1 MQEGLLEELVRKQ
14 LDTELSNWLQE
25 WENCLLPQPYP
36 VSGFESQGEMREFS
50 SLTALR
56 GHARLAGLA
65 ESPRL
70 ARLIEL
76 TRQSRNI
83 ARLTANEEMEA
94 VAVSLEALLTLT
106 SETDLPDTNI
116 RKTILLG
123 AELLRKNLVYDLA
136 NSPEPSTCARIPL
149 SGPAF
154 VSMPLSPLSASV
166 IERLQIAVK
175 SLATGGA
182 YGGLGVCFSVIH
194 NETDTTPL
202 RLRGLDLFRLEQKN
216 VRLYLLEM
224 PWQEVLDRNRGLIT
238 LLEYLGRNGQVF
250 DIRTAETF
258 LHARPESAVNILRI
272 LYGAPLDLDFVEALI
287 RLPSEHIHSVNPAMV
302 RKNQPSWGLVSR
314 PEPLQTLQQQACSRS
329 VDELTREYTLALN
342 RLFTESKSS
351 TIIWNEQHVLENHDA
366 SETENP

>member
-14 LDTELSNWLQE
+14 LDTELPNWLQE
-25 WENCLLPQPYP
+25 WEKCLLQQPYP
-36 VSGFESQGEMREFS
+36 ASDFEPQGVRKFSGLPV
-50 SLTALR
+50 LTGL
-56 GHARLAGLA
+56 ARLAGLA

-106 SETDLPDTNI
+106 SETDFPDTNI

-136 NSPEPSTCARIPL
+136 NAPEPSTCARVL
-149 SGPAF
+149 SSGPAF

-194 NETDTTPL
+194 NDTDDTPL

-216 VRLYLLEM
+216 VRLYLLEI
-224 PWQEVLDRNRGLIT
+224 PWQEVLDRNRGLIA

-250 DIRTAETF
+250 DIRSAQTF
-258 LHARPESAVNILRI
+258 LHGTPASAVNILRI

-302 RKNQPSWGLVSR
+302 RKNQPSWGLMSR
-314 PEPLQTLQQQACSRS
+314 PQPLQTLQQQACSRS
-329 VDELTREYTLALN
+329 VEELTREYTLALD
-342 RLFTESKSS
+342 RLFTESK
-351 TIIWNEQHVLENHDA
+351 TDTVVWNEQHIQEVPKA
-366 SETENP
+366 SEAEEQ